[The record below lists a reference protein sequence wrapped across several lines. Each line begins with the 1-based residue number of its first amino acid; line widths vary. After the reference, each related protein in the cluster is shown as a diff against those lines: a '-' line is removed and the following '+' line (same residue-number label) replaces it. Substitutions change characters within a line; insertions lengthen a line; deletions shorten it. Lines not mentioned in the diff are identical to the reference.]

1 MIVKGEWWG
10 ISLTSENEKEA
21 ELLNT
26 LKSIIG
32 DRLTEG
38 YGRYDDD
45 DGKDIFIEE
54 KDDNIVLTINRGDT

>member
-10 ISLTSENEKEA
+10 IKFTSENEKEA

-38 YGRYDDD
+38 YGRDGYDE
-45 DGKDIFIEE
+45 GKDIFIEE
-54 KDDNIVLTINRGDT
+54 EDDNIVLTINRGDT